1 MPCHACQPQSRAA
14 RAAVPRLWLMGAA
27 HSGRA
32 RARCA
37 MPRRCAASGRVTT
50 RDVQRC
56 RALSPTA
63 ASGADPCGPPVC
75 LRLQVEQRKQLRQ
88 ARQQELASRDSAG
101 GADAEFDDPYYSEAR
116 RRWCCNMLHRV
127 TRPAPL
133 RDAQPSAANCPLR
146 TAPAGGAACVASYCA
161 EWPSAQTNAIADCAA
176 VLGLARR
183 GEARRARSRPCY
195 GAGEDCEEAAQ
206 RGEGGSVQP

>member
-1 MPCHACQPQSRAA
+1 MPCQPACQPQSRAA
-14 RAAVPRLWLMGAA
+14 RAAVPRLWLVGAA
-27 HSGRA
+27 HSGHA

-37 MPRRCAASGRVTT
+37 MPRRRAASGRVTT

-88 ARQQELASRDSAG
+88 ARQQELASRDGAG

-133 RDAQPSAANCPLR
+133 RDAQPSAASRPLR
-146 TAPAGGAACVASYCA
+146 TAPAGGASYCA
-161 EWPSAQTNAIADCAA
+161 ASGPRLNKRYS
-176 VLGLARR
+176 GLYCSTRL
-183 GEARRARSRPCY
+183 GEARQGGTTCTI
-195 GAGEDCEEAAQ
+195 AALLWC
-206 RGEGGSVQP
+206 R

>member
-1 MPCHACQPQSRAA
+1 MPCLPAPVPSRARSRPKA
-14 RAAVPRLWLMGAA
+14 LADGRGTLRP
-27 HSGRA
+27 RA
-32 RARCA
+32 RSRCA
-37 MPRRCAASGRVTT
+37 MPRRCAPSGLVTT

-56 RALSPTA
+56 RALSPID
-63 ASGADPCGPPVC
+63 ASGADPCGPPAC

-88 ARQQELASRDSAG
+88 ARQQELASHDSAG

-161 EWPSAQTNAIADCAA
+161 ASGPRLKRT
-176 VLGLARR
+176 L
-183 GEARRARSRPCY
+183 
-195 GAGEDCEEAAQ
+195 
-206 RGEGGSVQP
+206 